1 MILGNR
7 ILEVEMADSHQI
19 FITSFDMDRL
29 KNILASPAMQSGPNK
44 EHLAAL
50 QQELGRANIVEPK
63 DIPADVVTMNSKF
76 RMRDMESG
84 EVVEYTLVFPH
95 EADIKQ
101 NKLSVL
107 APIGMGLLGYKAGDV
122 FEWIVPS
129 GKRVLKVEE
138 VLYQPEASG
147 NYSR

>member
-1 MILGNR
+1 
-7 ILEVEMADSHQI
+7 MADSHQI
-19 FITSFDMDRL
+19 YITSYDMDRL

-44 EHLAAL
+44 EHLVAL
-50 QQELGRANIVEPK
+50 QQELNRANIVEPK

-122 FEWIVPS
+122 FEWAVPS

-138 VLYQPEASG
+138 ILYQPEASG
-147 NYSR
+147 NYNR

>member
-1 MILGNR
+1 
-7 ILEVEMADSHQI
+7 MADSHQI

-122 FEWIVPS
+122 FEWIVPN

-147 NYSR
+147 NYNR

>member
-1 MILGNR
+1 
-7 ILEVEMADSHQI
+7 MADSHQI
-19 FITSFDMDRL
+19 YITSYDMDRL

-44 EHLAAL
+44 EHLVAL
-50 QQELGRANIVEPK
+50 QQELDRANIVEPK

-101 NKLSVL
+101 NNLSVL
-107 APIGMGLLGYKAGDV
+107 APIGMGLLGYKAGNV

>member
-1 MILGNR
+1 
-7 ILEVEMADSHQI
+7 MADSHQI
-19 FITSFDMDRL
+19 YITSYDMDRL

-44 EHLAAL
+44 EHLVAL
-50 QQELGRANIVEPK
+50 QRELDRANIVEPK

-122 FEWIVPS
+122 FEWIVPG

>member
-1 MILGNR
+1 
-7 ILEVEMADSHQI
+7 MADSHQI

-147 NYSR
+147 NYNL

>member
-1 MILGNR
+1 
-7 ILEVEMADSHQI
+7 MADSHQI
-19 FITSFDMDRL
+19 YITSFDMERL

-44 EHLAAL
+44 EHLVAL
-50 QQELGRANIVEPK
+50 QQELNRANLVDPK

-122 FEWIVPS
+122 FEWTVPS

-147 NYSR
+147 NYNR

>member
-1 MILGNR
+1 
-7 ILEVEMADSHQI
+7 MADSHQI

>member
-1 MILGNR
+1 
-7 ILEVEMADSHQI
+7 MADSHQI
-19 FITSFDMDRL
+19 YITSFDMDRL

-44 EHLAAL
+44 EHLVAL
-50 QQELGRANIVEPK
+50 QQELDRANIVEPK
-63 DIPADVVTMNSKF
+63 DIPGDVVTMNSKF

-122 FEWIVPS
+122 FEWTVPS

-138 VLYQPEASG
+138 ILYQPEASG
-147 NYSR
+147 NYNR

>member
-1 MILGNR
+1 
-7 ILEVEMADSHQI
+7 MADSHQI

-147 NYSR
+147 NYNR